1 MARNSPPLIVLAFVS
16 FLQGLAPEVRTP
28 RRPASAR
35 ATHPVNGALDG
46 HRDSDSDRA
55 TLSLGHTPRDAALG
69 RAQQFATAG
78 AVQTGR
84 FVALH

>member
-1 MARNSPPLIVLAFVS
+1 MARNSPPLIILAFVS

-28 RRPASAR
+28 RKSQLQQGPPTLCMEHWM
-35 ATHPVNGALDG
+35 ATET
-46 HRDSDSDRA
+46 A
-55 TLSLGHTPRDAALG
+55 TQTGLPCPWVTPRDAALG

-78 AVQTGR
+78 AVQTGH